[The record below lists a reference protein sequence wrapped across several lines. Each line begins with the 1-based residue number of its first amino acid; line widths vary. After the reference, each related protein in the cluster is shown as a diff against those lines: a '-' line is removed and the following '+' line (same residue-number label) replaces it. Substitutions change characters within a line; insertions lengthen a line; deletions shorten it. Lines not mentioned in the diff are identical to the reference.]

1 MPGFTIDLSLPLG
14 QVLGNQT
21 HQRICVTELFSAFII
36 DLVHRILQ
44 ARLQQQHTLDYI
56 LLRLLKVDSHI

>member
-44 ARLQQQHTLDYI
+44 ARLQQQHTLD
-56 LLRLLKVDSHI
+56 